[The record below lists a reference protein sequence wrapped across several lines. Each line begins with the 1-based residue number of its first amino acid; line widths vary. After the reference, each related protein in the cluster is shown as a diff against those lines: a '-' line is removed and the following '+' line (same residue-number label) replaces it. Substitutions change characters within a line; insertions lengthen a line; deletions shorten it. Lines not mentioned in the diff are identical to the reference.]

1 MIPENRP
8 TTPDLL
14 SVFVKTPNRNNP
26 SIPPLKIEA
35 YFHHISKT
43 LLALTIASATHIL
56 RIAIIKELVYKKIM
70 LFRSDL
76 FFLNKRL

>member
-14 SVFVKTPNRNNP
+14 SVFVKTPSKNNP

-35 YFHHISKT
+35 YFHHTSKT
-43 LLALTIASATHIL
+43 LLELTIARATHTL
-56 RIAIIKELVYKKIM
+56 KIAITKELEYKKIIWK
-70 LFRSDL
+70 LFL
-76 FFLNKRL
+76 PLKVY

>member
-14 SVFVKTPNRNNP
+14 SVFVKTPSKNKPN
-26 SIPPLKIEA
+26 IPPLKIEA

-43 LLALTIASATHIL
+43 LLAFTMASATNTL
-56 RIAIIKELVYKKIM
+56 NAAIITELEYKKII
-70 LFRSDL
+70 LFFSDL
-76 FFLNKRL
+76 LFLNKRL